1 MITIDVEKVK
11 IQKAKSGLSSSEIAE
26 RYGSSVSQL
35 NNVLRKSNVRETTA
49 GRIARA
55 LGCSVESILG
65 GR

>member
-1 MITIDVEKVK
+1 MLSINVEKVK
-11 IQKAKSGLSSSEIAE
+11 IEKAKSGLSSSEIAE

-35 NNVLRKSNVRETTA
+35 NSVLRKKRVRETTA

-65 GR
+65 D